1 MMTQAAG
8 AVSFL
13 DRPWTLEDV
22 ISMPY
27 DSESEPD
34 GDAEAMGQDVV
45 DMAHSQSLDDS
56 LPSISAIMASTVDL
70 SRQSTEAAGE
80 QLATFKLWQ
89 RLT

>member
-1 MMTQAAG
+1 
-8 AVSFL
+8 
-13 DRPWTLEDV
+13 
-22 ISMPY
+22 
-27 DSESEPD
+27 
-34 GDAEAMGQDVV
+34 MGQDVV